1 MASYILSIVGIVFL
15 GVLVDVIMPDGEMNK
30 YVKGVFSIIAL
41 CVILSPIPKFFNNDF
56 DVGNLFYDSTAIS
69 VDADF
74 LDATNKQIK
83 EQYENTLEVK
93 FKDAGFDN
101 VKVEILYDVSNY
113 NFSVKKVMIDISNIV
128 INTNIPHINKYTEL
142 VDITKKY
149 LNVEES
155 DIVINE
161 WRKETDE
168 R

>member
-1 MASYILSIVGIVFL
+1 
-15 GVLVDVIMPDGEMNK
+15 MPDGEMNK

-41 CVILSPIPKFFNNDF
+41 CVILSPIPKFFKNDF
-56 DVGNLFYDSTAIS
+56 NVGDLFYDSSAIS

-83 EQYENTLEVK
+83 NQYENTLIVK
-93 FKDAGFDN
+93 LKDAGFDN

-113 NFSVKKVMIDISNIV
+113 NFHIKKVIIDISNMV
-128 INTNIPHINKYTEL
+128 INTNMAHINKYTEI

-161 WRKETDE
+161 
-168 R
+168 